1 MHSIDFD
8 QIKACINVPPAAQ
21 RLLEKSEKEIT
32 FSLNLILYPEG
43 LVDADAFVVYH
54 NTARGPAKGGLR
66 IWPTATLE
74 HTRELAELMTYKTA
88 LVGVP
93 FGGGKSAIR
102 LDASKLPGAN
112 KTALVKEYVH
122 MIQGELLSGAYVP
135 APDLGSNPS
144 DMAVIYGET
153 HIPES
158 VTGKPPRVGGLPGRR
173 EATGYGVTHITALSC
188 EALLGESIEGKRVA
202 VQGFGNV
209 GEWTCRFL
217 AERGAKVVAVSDI
230 TGGIYSD
237 SGIDIDRAVE
247 HIERVGGLA
256 GYEADAITNEELLGL
271 SVDVLIPGA
280 IEAVITEKNA
290 HSVQARLII
299 EAANGPTTPGGEK
312 ILNER
317 GIPIVPDILA
327 NSGGVTASY
336 VEWRQAKS
344 GAMTRAEET
353 YATVAEQLEAAFYRV
368 RELVKTRRVT
378 DRVAAHVVAVGELI
392 ATMKDRGWLPSDG

>member
-1 MHSIDFD
+1 MDFD

-153 HIPES
+153 HVPES

-173 EATGYGVTHITALSC
+173 EATGYGVTHIAALSC

-202 VQGFGNV
+202 VQGFGMSAN
-209 GEWTCRFL
+209 GR
-217 AERGAKVVAVSDI
+217 AVSSRNEARRWSPSP
-230 TGGIYSD
+230 TS
-237 SGIDIDRAVE
+237 RAASTL
-247 HIERVGGLA
+247 IRA
-256 GYEADAITNEELLGL
+256 STSTGL
-271 SVDVLIPGA
+271 S
-280 IEAVITEKNA
+280 
-290 HSVQARLII
+290 S
-299 EAANGPTTPGGEK
+299 
-312 ILNER
+312 
-317 GIPIVPDILA
+317 
-327 NSGGVTASY
+327 ASSASAGS
-336 VEWRQAKS
+336 RDMKLMRS
-344 GAMTRAEET
+344 RTRSC
-353 YATVAEQLEAAFYRV
+353 L
-368 RELVKTRRVT
+368 
-378 DRVAAHVVAVGELI
+378 G
-392 ATMKDRGWLPSDG
+392 

>member
-1 MHSIDFD
+1 MHSIDFS
-8 QIKACINVPPAAQ
+8 QVKACIDVPPAAE
-21 RLLEKSEKEIT
+21 RLLGKSEKEIT

-43 LVDADAFVVYH
+43 LVEADAYVVYH

-66 IWPTATLE
+66 IWPTVTQE

-93 FGGGKSAIR
+93 FGGGKSGIR
-102 LDASKLPGAN
+102 LDTSSLPGAN
-112 KTALVKEYVH
+112 KTALIKEYVH

-173 EATGYGVTHITALSC
+173 EATGYGVAHIAALS
-188 EALLGESIEGKRVA
+188 ADTFLHQPIAGMRVA

-217 AERGAKVVAVSDI
+217 AERGAQVVAVSDI
-230 TGGIYSD
+230 TGGVYCD
-237 SGIDIDRAVE
+237 TGIPIDRLSDYVF
-247 HIERVGGLA
+247 RTGGLA
-256 GYEADAITNEELLGL
+256 GCEGDPITNEQLLGL
-271 SVDVLIPGA
+271 EVDMLIPAA
-280 IEAVITEKNA
+280 IEAVVTEEIAQKVA
-290 HSVQARLII
+290 ARLVV
-299 EAANGPTTPGGEK
+299 EAANGPTTAGGEK
-312 ILNER
+312 ILNAR

-327 NSGGVTASY
+327 NAGGVTASY

-344 GAMTRAEET
+344 GAMTKAEET
-353 YATVAEQLEAAFYRV
+353 YDTVAEQLEVAFHRV
-368 RELVKTRRVT
+368 REVAAKHQVT
-378 DRVAAHVVAVGELI
+378 DRIAAQVVAVGELV
-392 ATMKDRGWLPSDG
+392 ATMRDRGWLPLGA

>member
-1 MHSIDFD
+1 MHSVDFG
-8 QIKACINVPPAAQ
+8 QVGACINVPPAAQ
-21 RLLEKSEKEIT
+21 RLLAKSEKEII
-32 FSLNLILYPEG
+32 FSLNLVLYPDG
-43 LVDADAFVVYH
+43 LVETDAFVVYH

-88 LVGVP
+88 LIGVP

-102 LDASKLPGAN
+102 LDTSMLPGAN
-112 KTALVKEYVH
+112 KVALIKEYVH

-173 EATGYGVTHITALSC
+173 EATGYGVTHIAALSC
-188 EALLGESIEGKRVA
+188 EAFLGESIEGKRVA

-217 AERGAKVVAVSDI
+217 GERGAKVVAVSDI
-230 TGGIYSD
+230 TGGVYCDTGISVGKTANHVAR
-237 SGIDIDRAVE
+237 SGGI
-247 HIERVGGLA
+247 A
-256 GYEADAITNEELLGL
+256 GCEGDAITNEELLAL
-271 SVDVLIPGA
+271 DVDILIPA
-280 IEAVITEKNA
+280 AVEGVLTEKNA
-290 HSVQARLII
+290 DKVSARMIV
-299 EAANGPTTPGGEK
+299 EAANGPTTAGGEK
-312 ILNER
+312 VLNQR

-344 GAMTRAEET
+344 GAMTKAEET
-353 YATVAEQLEAAFYRV
+353 YVTVAEQLEAAFYRV
-368 RELVKTRRVT
+368 RETAQKHRVT
-378 DRVAAHVVAVGELI
+378 NRVAAQVVAVGELI
-392 ATMKDRGWLPSDG
+392 ATMKDRGWLPGDA

>member
-1 MHSIDFD
+1 MHSVDFD
-8 QIKACINVPPAAQ
+8 QVKACIDVPPAAE

-43 LVDADAFVVYH
+43 LVEADAYVVYH

-66 IWPTATLE
+66 IWPTVTQE

-93 FGGGKSAIR
+93 FGGGKSGIR
-102 LDASKLPGAN
+102 LDTTSLPGAN
-112 KTALVKEYVH
+112 KTALIKEYVH

-173 EATGYGVTHITALSC
+173 EATGHGVAHIAALS
-188 EALLGESIEGKRVA
+188 ADVFLHQPIAGLRVA

-217 AERGAKVVAVSDI
+217 AERGARVVAVSDI
-230 TGGIYSD
+230 TGGVYCDTGIPIDCLSD
-237 SGIDIDRAVE
+237 HVLRT
-247 HIERVGGLA
+247 GGLA
-256 GYEADAITNEELLGL
+256 GCEGDPITNEQLLGL
-271 SVDVLIPGA
+271 EVDMLIPAA
-280 IEAVITEKNA
+280 IEAVITEEVAQKVA
-290 HSVQARLII
+290 ARLVV
-299 EAANGPTTPGGEK
+299 EAANGPTTAGGER
-312 ILNER
+312 ILNAR

-327 NSGGVTASY
+327 NAGGVTASY

-344 GAMTRAEET
+344 GAMTKAEET
-353 YATVAEQLEAAFYRV
+353 YDTVAEQLEVAFHRV
-368 RELVKTRRVT
+368 REVADQHQVT
-378 DRVAAHVVAVGELI
+378 DRIAAQVVAVGELV
-392 ATMKDRGWLPSDG
+392 ATMRDRGWLPLDT

>member
-1 MHSIDFD
+1 VHSIDFD
-8 QIKACINVPPAAQ
+8 QVKACIGVPPAAQ
-21 RLLEKSEKEIT
+21 RLLEKSEKEII

-43 LVDADAFVVYH
+43 LVETDAYVVYH

-66 IWPTATLE
+66 IWPTVTLE

-102 LDASKLPGAN
+102 FDSSTLPGAN
-112 KTALVKEYVH
+112 KTALIKEYVH

-135 APDLGSNPS
+135 APDLGSTPS

-173 EATGYGVTHITALSC
+173 EATGYGVAHITALSC
-188 EALLGESIEGKRVA
+188 DAFLHQSIDGMRVA

-217 AERGAKVVAVSDI
+217 GKRGAKVVAVSDI
-230 TGGIYSD
+230 TGGAYCD
-237 SGIDIDRAVE
+237 TGIRVE
-247 HIERVGGLA
+247 DLSAHVARTGGLA
-256 GYEADAITNEELLGL
+256 GCEGDAITNEQLLAL
-271 SVDVLIPGA
+271 DVDILVPAA
-280 IEAVITEKNA
+280 IEGVITEENA
-290 HSVQARLII
+290 DKVSARLVV
-299 EAANGPTTPGGEK
+299 EAANGPTAPAGEK
-312 ILNER
+312 ILNAR
-317 GIPIVPDILA
+317 GIPIIPDILA

-353 YATVAEQLEAAFYRV
+353 YATVAEQLEAAFHRV
-368 RELVKTRRVT
+368 REAATSYSVT

-392 ATMKDRGWLPSDG
+392 ATMRDRGWLPVDT

>member
-153 HIPES
+153 HVPES

-173 EATGYGVTHITALSC
+173 EATGYGVTHIAALSC

-217 AERGAKVVAVSDI
+217 TERGAKVVAVSDI

-271 SVDVLIPGA
+271 NVDVLIPGA

-290 HSVQARLII
+290 HSVRARLII

-368 RELVKTRRVT
+368 REIVKTRHVT

-392 ATMKDRGWLPSDG
+392 ATMRDRGWLPSDG

>member
-1 MHSIDFD
+1 VHSVDFE
-8 QIKACINVPPAAQ
+8 QVKACINVPLAAQ

-32 FSLNLILYPEG
+32 FSLNLILHPEG

-66 IWPTATLE
+66 IWPNVTLE

-102 LDASKLPGAN
+102 LDTSMLPGAN
-112 KTALVKEYVH
+112 KTALIKEYVH

-173 EATGYGVTHITALSC
+173 EATGYGVTHIAELSC
-188 EALLGESIEGKRVA
+188 EAFLGESIRGKRVA

-217 AERGAKVVAVSDI
+217 AERGAKVVAVSDLTGGVYCDTGIPVDAMAEHVARVGGI
-230 TGGIYSD
+230 TGGE
-237 SGIDIDRAVE
+237 G
-247 HIERVGGLA
+247 
-256 GYEADAITNEELLGL
+256 DAITNEELLAL
-271 SVDVLIPGA
+271 EVDILVPAAVEEVLTEENAGA
-280 IEAVITEKNA
+280 V
-290 HSVQARLII
+290 SARLIV
-299 EAANGPTTPGGEK
+299 EAANGPTTPGGERV
-312 ILNER
+312 LNER

-344 GAMTRAEET
+344 GAMTKAEET
-353 YATVAEQLEAAFYRV
+353 YATVAEQLEAAFHGV
-368 RELVKTRRVT
+368 REVAKTHRVS
-378 DRVAAHVVAVGELI
+378 DRVAAQVVAVGELI
-392 ATMKDRGWLPSDG
+392 ATMRDRGWLPVDA